1 MIKQLLKAFSALL
14 ALLATVWAGAARA
27 DNSDAV
33 SALLQAQL
41 AKAYPEA
48 KVEITSTLHL
58 TRGKAIPENPV
69 VHVLNETARGEVVFS
84 VTGESAADYAEGYA
98 TFSAWT
104 EARVAIRRIHP
115 GETLTPD
122 LFVSQNVNVAQGM
135 AREYRGVILEKGES
149 VSGLQSRQTI
159 LEGQLLTSS
168 AVERT
173 PDLRRG
179 DTVQIHLINGA
190 FELSTLGVAEEP
202 AYLGGN
208 VRVMASKTKRELV
221 GLLRKDGVVEV
232 KL

>member
-58 TRGKAIPENPV
+58 TRGKSIPENPT

-84 VTGESAADYAEGYA
+84 LTGESAAEYAEGYA